1 MTNINK
7 IIDGKMYAEKLLG
20 EIHPLSK
27 GFLDNFNR
35 KPCLTVILVGD
46 NPASKIYVKNKIL
59 IAKKI
64 GIESNEILLG
74 SDVTEDE
81 LIHHISILN
90 KDENVDGILV
100 QLPLPKHISEKKI
113 INIICPSKDV
123 DGFHP
128 KNFGKLFIGDPKFIP
143 CTPLGCLYMLKHEI
157 EDIKGKNAV
166 IIGRS
171 NIVGKPM
178 ASLLLSSDCSVTITH
193 SKSKNIE
200 EHARKA
206 DILIVAV
213 GIPEMIDEKFIKPG
227 AVVIDVGINRS
238 VSKTN
243 DNSGNKGIL
252 VGDVKFENV
261 LKIAKKITPVPG
273 GVGPMTIACLMHNT
287 VKAAYINKIILFI
300 DVGGLNSIMH

>member
-1 MTNINK
+1 MTIINK
-7 IIDGKMYAEKLLG
+7 IIDGKIYAGKLLE

-27 GFLDNFNR
+27 EFLDNFNR

-46 NPASKIYVKNKIL
+46 NPASMIYVKNKIL

-64 GIESNEILLG
+64 DIESREILLG

-90 KDENVDGILV
+90 KDPNVDGILV

-113 INIICPSKDV
+113 INLISPSKDV

-128 KNFGKLFIGDPKFIP
+128 ENFGKLFMGDPKFIP

-193 SKSKNIE
+193 SRTINIE
-200 EHARKA
+200 EHTRKA

-213 GIPEMIDEKFIKPG
+213 GIPEMIDEKFIKQG
-227 AVVIDVGINRS
+227 AIVIDVGINRLE
-238 VSKTN
+238 SKIN
-243 DNSGNKGIL
+243 DNSSNKGVL
-252 VGDVKFENV
+252 VGDVKFEKV

-287 VKAAYINKIILFI
+287 VKAAYINKKNDFINVLEGIL
-300 DVGGLNSIMH
+300 

>member
-1 MTNINK
+1 MTIINK
-7 IIDGKMYAEKLLG
+7 IIDGKMYAEKLLE
-20 EIHPLSK
+20 EIFPLSK
-27 GFLDNFNR
+27 NFLDNFNR

-59 IAKKI
+59 AAKKI
-64 GIESNEILLG
+64 DIESKEILLS
-74 SDVTEDE
+74 SDITEDE
-81 LIHHISILN
+81 LIQHISVLN
-90 KDENVDGILV
+90 KDQNVDGILV
-100 QLPLPKHISEKKI
+100 QLPLPIHISEKKI
-113 INIICPSKDV
+113 INLISPSKDV

-128 KNFGKLFIGDPKFIP
+128 KNFGKLFMGDPKFIP

-157 EDIKGKNAV
+157 DDIKGKNAV

-200 EHARKA
+200 EHTRKA

-213 GIPEMIDEKFIKPG
+213 GIPEMIDEKFIKPDTI
-227 AVVIDVGINRS
+227 VIDVGINRLE
-238 VSKTN
+238 SKNN
-243 DNSGNKGIL
+243 DNSSNKGVL
-252 VGDVKFENV
+252 VGDVKFEKV

-287 VKAAYINKIILFI
+287 IKAAYINKKNDFINVLEGIL
-300 DVGGLNSIMH
+300 

>member
-1 MTNINK
+1 MTIINK
-7 IIDGKMYAEKLLG
+7 IIDGKLYAEKLLG

-27 GFLDNFNR
+27 GFLNNFNR

-64 GIESNEILLG
+64 DIESREILLG

-90 KDENVDGILV
+90 KDPNVDGILV

-113 INIICPSKDV
+113 INLISPSKDV

-128 KNFGKLFIGDPKFIP
+128 ENFGKLFMGDPKFIP

-157 EDIKGKNAV
+157 DDIKGKNAV

-178 ASLLLSSDCSVTITH
+178 ASLLLSSDCSVTIIH

-200 EHARKA
+200 VHTRKA

-213 GIPEMIDEKFIKPG
+213 GIPQMIDEKFIKPD
-227 AVVIDVGINRS
+227 AIVIDVGINRLE
-238 VSKTN
+238 SKNN
-243 DNSGNKGIL
+243 DNSSNKGVL

-287 VKAAYINKIILFI
+287 VKAAYINKKNDFINVLEGIL
-300 DVGGLNSIMH
+300 

>member
-1 MTNINK
+1 MTTINK

-74 SDVTEDE
+74 SDITEDE
-81 LIHHISILN
+81 LIYHISILN

-128 KNFGKLFIGDPKFIP
+128 KNFGKLFMGDPKFIP

-157 EDIKGKNAV
+157 GDIKGKNAV

-193 SKSKNIE
+193 SKTKNIE
-200 EHARKA
+200 EHAKKA

-213 GIPEMIDEKFIKPG
+213 GIPEIIDEKYIKPG
-227 AVVIDVGINRS
+227 AIVIDVGINRL

-243 DNSGNKGIL
+243 DNPGNKGIL
-252 VGDVKFENV
+252 VGDVKFEKV

-287 VKAAYINKIILFI
+287 VKAAYINKKSDFINVLGGIL
-300 DVGGLNSIMH
+300 

>member
-1 MTNINK
+1 MNIINK

-27 GFLDNFNR
+27 GFFVNFNR

-64 GIESNEILLG
+64 DIESKEILFG

-81 LIHHISILN
+81 LIHHISTLN
-90 KDENVDGILV
+90 KDKNVDVILV
-100 QLPLPKHISEKKI
+100 QLPLPRHISEKKI
-113 INIICPSKDV
+113 INLISPSKDV

-128 KNFGKLFIGDPKFIP
+128 KNFGKLFMGDPKFIP

-157 EDIKGKNAV
+157 KDIKGKNAV

-193 SKSKNIE
+193 SRTKNIE
-200 EHARKA
+200 EHTRKA

-227 AVVIDVGINRS
+227 AIVIDVGINRLE
-238 VSKTN
+238 SKTK
-243 DNSGNKGIL
+243 DNTSNKGLL
-252 VGDVKFENV
+252 VGDVKFKKV

-287 VKAAYINKIILFI
+287 VKAAYINKKNDFINVLEGIL
-300 DVGGLNSIMH
+300 

>member
-1 MTNINK
+1 MTTTNK
-7 IIDGKMYAEKLLG
+7 IIDGKMYAKKLLG
-20 EIHPLSK
+20 EIHPLSI

-46 NPASKIYVKNKIL
+46 NTASKIYVKNKIL

-64 GIESNEILLG
+64 GIESKEIFFA
-74 SDVTEDE
+74 SDVSEDK
-81 LIHHISILN
+81 LIHQISILN
-90 KDENVDGILV
+90 EDENVDGILV

-113 INIICPSKDV
+113 IKIICPSKDV

-128 KNFGKLFIGDPKFIP
+128 NNFGKLFMGNPKFIP

-193 SKSKNIE
+193 SKSKKIE
-200 EHARKA
+200 EHTRKA

-227 AVVIDVGINRS
+227 AIVIDVGINRLE
-238 VSKTN
+238 SKNN
-243 DNSGNKGIL
+243 DNSSNKGVL
-252 VGDVKFENV
+252 VGDVKFEKV

-287 VKAAYINKIILFI
+287 VKAAYINKKNDFINVLEGIL
-300 DVGGLNSIMH
+300 

>member
-1 MTNINK
+1 MTIINK

-27 GFLDNFNR
+27 GFLNNFNR

-64 GIESNEILLG
+64 DIESREILLG

-90 KDENVDGILV
+90 KDPNVDGILV

-113 INIICPSKDV
+113 INLISPSKDV

-128 KNFGKLFIGDPKFIP
+128 KNFGKLFMGDPKFIP

-178 ASLLLSSDCSVTITH
+178 ASLLLSSDCSVTIIH

-200 EHARKA
+200 VHTRKA

-213 GIPEMIDEKFIKPG
+213 GIPEMIDEKFIKPDTI
-227 AVVIDVGINRS
+227 VIDVGINRLE
-238 VSKTN
+238 SKNN
-243 DNSGNKGIL
+243 DNSSNKGVL
-252 VGDVKFENV
+252 VGDVKFEKV

-287 VKAAYINKIILFI
+287 VKAAYINKKNDFINVLEGIL
-300 DVGGLNSIMH
+300 

>member
-1 MTNINK
+1 MTTINK

-64 GIESNEILLG
+64 GIESKEVLLG

-128 KNFGKLFIGDPKFIP
+128 KNFGKLFMGDPKFIP

-252 VGDVKFENV
+252 VGDVKFEKV

-287 VKAAYINKIILFI
+287 VKAAYINKKSDFINVLGGIL
-300 DVGGLNSIMH
+300 

>member
-1 MTNINK
+1 MTIIDK
-7 IIDGKMYAEKLLG
+7 IIDGKMYAEKLLK

-27 GFLDNFNR
+27 EFLHNFNR

-59 IAKKI
+59 VAKKI
-64 GIESNEILLG
+64 DIETREILLS
-74 SDVTEDE
+74 SDITEDE
-81 LIHHISILN
+81 LIKHISILN
-90 KDENVDGILV
+90 KDQNVDGILV
-100 QLPLPKHISEKKI
+100 QLPLPKHISEKRI
-113 INIICPSKDV
+113 INLISPLKDV

-128 KNFGKLFIGDPKFIP
+128 KNFGKLFMGDPKFIP

-200 EHARKA
+200 EYTRKA

-227 AVVIDVGINRS
+227 AIVIDVGINRLE
-238 VSKTN
+238 SKNN
-243 DNSGNKGIL
+243 DNSSNKGVL
-252 VGDVKFENV
+252 VGDVKFEKV

-273 GVGPMTIACLMHNT
+273 GVGPMTIACLMNNT
-287 VKAAYINKIILFI
+287 IKAAYINKKNDFINVLEGIL
-300 DVGGLNSIMH
+300 

>member
-1 MTNINK
+1 MTTTNK

-20 EIHPLSK
+20 EIHPRSK

-59 IAKKI
+59 VAKKI
-64 GIESNEILLG
+64 DIESKEILLS
-74 SDVTEDE
+74 SDITEDE
-81 LIHHISILN
+81 LIQHILILN
-90 KDENVDGILV
+90 KDQNVDGILV

-113 INIICPSKDV
+113 INLISPLKDV

-128 KNFGKLFIGDPKFIP
+128 KNFGKLFMGDPKFIP

-200 EHARKA
+200 VHTRKA

-213 GIPEMIDEKFIKPG
+213 GIPEMIDEKFIKPD
-227 AVVIDVGINRS
+227 AIVIDVGINRLE
-238 VSKTN
+238 SKNN
-243 DNSGNKGIL
+243 DNSSNKGVL

-261 LKIAKKITPVPG
+261 LKIAKKISPVPG

-287 VKAAYINKIILFI
+287 VKAAYINKKNDFINVLEGIL
-300 DVGGLNSIMH
+300 

>member
-1 MTNINK
+1 MTTTNK

-20 EIHPLSK
+20 EIHPLSI

-46 NPASKIYVKNKIL
+46 NPASKIYVNNKIL
-59 IAKKI
+59 IAKKV
-64 GIESNEILLG
+64 GIESKEIFLASG
-74 SDVTEDE
+74 VSEDK

-113 INIICPSKDV
+113 LNIISPSKDV
-123 DGFHP
+123 DGFNP
-128 KNFGKLFIGDPKFIP
+128 KNFGKLFRGDPKFIP
-143 CTPLGCLYMLKHEI
+143 CTPLGCLYMLRHEI
-157 EDIKGKNAV
+157 KDIKGKNAV

-193 SKSKNIE
+193 SKTKNIE
-200 EHARKA
+200 EHTRKA

-227 AVVIDVGINRS
+227 AIVIDVGINRLEA
-238 VSKTN
+238 KNKDGTR
-243 DNSGNKGIL
+243 NKGIL
-252 VGDVKFENV
+252 VGDVEFEKV
-261 LKIAKKITPVPG
+261 LKIAERITPVPG

-287 VKAAYINKIILFI
+287 VKAAYINKKHNFINVLEGIL
-300 DVGGLNSIMH
+300 

>member
-1 MTNINK
+1 MTTINK

-27 GFLDNFNR
+27 GFLDSFNR

-128 KNFGKLFIGDPKFIP
+128 KNFGKLFMGDPKFIP

-193 SKSKNIE
+193 SKTKNIE

-287 VKAAYINKIILFI
+287 VKAAYINKKNDFINVLEGIL
-300 DVGGLNSIMH
+300 

>member
-1 MTNINK
+1 MTIINK

-64 GIESNEILLG
+64 DIESREILLG

-90 KDENVDGILV
+90 KDQNVDGILV

-113 INIICPSKDV
+113 INLISPLKDV

-128 KNFGKLFIGDPKFIP
+128 KNFGKLFMGDPKFIP

-200 EHARKA
+200 EHTRKA

-227 AVVIDVGINRS
+227 AIVIDVGINRLE
-238 VSKTN
+238 SKNN
-243 DNSGNKGIL
+243 DNSSNKGVL
-252 VGDVKFENV
+252 VGDVKFEKV

-287 VKAAYINKIILFI
+287 VKAAYINKKNDFINVLEGIL
-300 DVGGLNSIMH
+300 

>member
-1 MTNINK
+1 MTIINK

-27 GFLDNFNR
+27 GFLNNFNR

-64 GIESNEILLG
+64 DIESREILLG

-90 KDENVDGILV
+90 KDPNVDGILV

-113 INIICPSKDV
+113 INLISPSKDV

-128 KNFGKLFIGDPKFIP
+128 KNFGKLFMGDPKFIP

-178 ASLLLSSDCSVTITH
+178 ASLLLSSDCSVTIIH

-200 EHARKA
+200 VHTRKA

-213 GIPEMIDEKFIKPG
+213 GIPQMIDEKFIKPD
-227 AVVIDVGINRS
+227 AIVIDVGINRLE
-238 VSKTN
+238 SKNN
-243 DNSGNKGIL
+243 DNSSNKGVL

-287 VKAAYINKIILFI
+287 VKAAYINKKNDFINVLEGIL
-300 DVGGLNSIMH
+300 

>member
-1 MTNINK
+1 MTIINK
-7 IIDGKMYAEKLLG
+7 IIDGKMYAEKLLK

-27 GFLDNFNR
+27 EFLHNFNR

-59 IAKKI
+59 VAKKI
-64 GIESNEILLG
+64 DIETKEILLS
-74 SDVTEDE
+74 SDITEDE
-81 LIHHISILN
+81 LIKHISILN
-90 KDENVDGILV
+90 KDQNVDGILV

-113 INIICPSKDV
+113 INLISPLKDV

-128 KNFGKLFIGDPKFIP
+128 KNFGKLFMGDPKFIP
-143 CTPLGCLYMLKHEI
+143 CTPLGCLYMLKQEI

-200 EHARKA
+200 EYTRKA

-227 AVVIDVGINRS
+227 AIVIDVGINRLE
-238 VSKTN
+238 SKNN
-243 DNSGNKGIL
+243 DNSSNKGVL
-252 VGDVKFENV
+252 VGDVKFEKV

-287 VKAAYINKIILFI
+287 VKAAYINKKNNFINVLEGIL
-300 DVGGLNSIMH
+300 

>member
-1 MTNINK
+1 MTIINK

-27 GFLDNFNR
+27 GFLNNFNR

-64 GIESNEILLG
+64 DIESREILLG

-90 KDENVDGILV
+90 KDPNVDGILV

-113 INIICPSKDV
+113 INLISPSKDV

-128 KNFGKLFIGDPKFIP
+128 ENFGKLFMGYPKFIP

-157 EDIKGKNAV
+157 DDIKGKNAV
-166 IIGRS
+166 IVGRS

-178 ASLLLSSDCSVTITH
+178 ASLLLSSDCSVTIIH

-200 EHARKA
+200 VHTRKA

-213 GIPEMIDEKFIKPG
+213 GIPQMIDEKFIKPD
-227 AVVIDVGINRS
+227 AIVIDVGINRLE
-238 VSKTN
+238 SKNN
-243 DNSGNKGIL
+243 DNSSNKGVL

-287 VKAAYINKIILFI
+287 VKAAYINKKNDFINVLEGIL
-300 DVGGLNSIMH
+300 

>member
-1 MTNINK
+1 MTIINK

-27 GFLDNFNR
+27 GFLNNFNR

-64 GIESNEILLG
+64 DIESREILLG

-90 KDENVDGILV
+90 KDQNVDGILV

-113 INIICPSKDV
+113 INLISPSKDV

-128 KNFGKLFIGDPKFIP
+128 ENFGKLFMGDPKFIP
-143 CTPLGCLYMLKHEI
+143 CTPLGCLYLLKHEI
-157 EDIKGKNAV
+157 DDIKGKNAV

-178 ASLLLSSDCSVTITH
+178 ASLLLSSDCSVTIIH

-200 EHARKA
+200 VHTRKA

-213 GIPEMIDEKFIKPG
+213 GIPQMIDEKFIKPD
-227 AVVIDVGINRS
+227 AIVIDVGINRS
-238 VSKTN
+238 VSKN
-243 DNSGNKGIL
+243 NNNSSNKGVL

-287 VKAAYINKIILFI
+287 VKAAYINKKNDFINVLEGIL
-300 DVGGLNSIMH
+300 

>member
-1 MTNINK
+1 MTIINK
-7 IIDGKMYAEKLLG
+7 IIDGKMYAQKLLG

-27 GFLDNFNR
+27 GFLHNFNR

-59 IAKKI
+59 VAKKI
-64 GIESNEILLG
+64 DIESKEILLS
-74 SDVTEDE
+74 SDITEDE

-90 KDENVDGILV
+90 KDQNVDGILV

-113 INIICPSKDV
+113 INLISPSKDV

-128 KNFGKLFIGDPKFIP
+128 ENFGKLFMGDPKFIP

-157 EDIKGKNAV
+157 DDIKGKNAV

-178 ASLLLSSDCSVTITH
+178 ASLLLSSDCSVTIIH

-200 EHARKA
+200 VHTRKA

-213 GIPEMIDEKFIKPG
+213 GIPQMIDEKFIKPD
-227 AVVIDVGINRS
+227 AIVIDVGINRS
-238 VSKTN
+238 VSKN
-243 DNSGNKGIL
+243 NNNSSNKGVL

-287 VKAAYINKIILFI
+287 VKAAYINKKNDFINVLEGIL
-300 DVGGLNSIMH
+300 

>member
-1 MTNINK
+1 MTIINK
-7 IIDGKMYAEKLLG
+7 IIDGKMYAEKLLK

-27 GFLDNFNR
+27 EFLHNFNR

-59 IAKKI
+59 VAKKI
-64 GIESNEILLG
+64 DIETREILLS
-74 SDVTEDE
+74 SDITEDE
-81 LIHHISILN
+81 LIKHISILN
-90 KDENVDGILV
+90 KDQNVDGILV

-113 INIICPSKDV
+113 INLISPLKDV

-128 KNFGKLFIGDPKFIP
+128 KNFGKLFMGDPKFIP

-200 EHARKA
+200 EYTRKA

-227 AVVIDVGINRS
+227 AIVIDVGINRL
-238 VSKTN
+238 VSTNN
-243 DNSGNKGIL
+243 DNSSNKGVL
-252 VGDVKFENV
+252 VGDVKFEKV

-287 VKAAYINKIILFI
+287 VKAAYINKKNDFINVLEGIL
-300 DVGGLNSIMH
+300 

>member
-1 MTNINK
+1 MTIINK
-7 IIDGKMYAEKLLG
+7 IIDGKMYAEKLLK

-27 GFLDNFNR
+27 GFSNNFNR
-35 KPCLTVILVGD
+35 KPCLTVILVGE

-59 IAKKI
+59 VAKKI
-64 GIESNEILLG
+64 DIESKEIILN

-90 KDENVDGILV
+90 KDQNVDGILV

-113 INIICPSKDV
+113 INIISPSKDV

-128 KNFGKLFIGDPKFIP
+128 KNFGKLFMGDPKFIP

-200 EHARKA
+200 EHTRKA

-213 GIPEMIDEKFIKPG
+213 GIPKMIDEKFIKPG
-227 AVVIDVGINRS
+227 AIVIDVGINRLE
-238 VSKTN
+238 SKNN
-243 DNSGNKGIL
+243 DNSSNKGVL
-252 VGDVKFENV
+252 VGDVKFEKV

-287 VKAAYINKIILFI
+287 VKAAYINKKNDFINVLEGIL
-300 DVGGLNSIMH
+300 

>member
-1 MTNINK
+1 MTTINK
-7 IIDGKMYAEKLLG
+7 IIDGKMYAEKLLD

-128 KNFGKLFIGDPKFIP
+128 KNFGKLFMGDPKFIP

-178 ASLLLSSDCSVTITH
+178 ASLLLSSDCSVTIIH
-193 SKSKNIE
+193 SKTKNIE

-243 DNSGNKGIL
+243 DNSGNKGKL

-261 LKIAKKITPVPG
+261 LKIAEKITPVPG

-287 VKAAYINKIILFI
+287 VKAAYINKKNDFINVLEGIL
-300 DVGGLNSIMH
+300 

>member
-1 MTNINK
+1 MTIINK

-27 GFLDNFNR
+27 GFLNNFNR

-64 GIESNEILLG
+64 DIESKEILLG

-90 KDENVDGILV
+90 KDPNVDGILV

-113 INIICPSKDV
+113 INLISPSKDV

-128 KNFGKLFIGDPKFIP
+128 ENFGKLFMGDPKFIP

-178 ASLLLSSDCSVTITH
+178 ASLLLSSDCSVTIIH

-200 EHARKA
+200 VHTRKA

-213 GIPEMIDEKFIKPG
+213 GIPQMIDEKFIKPD
-227 AVVIDVGINRS
+227 AIVIDVGINRLE
-238 VSKTN
+238 SKNN
-243 DNSGNKGIL
+243 DNSSNKGVL

-287 VKAAYINKIILFI
+287 VKAAYINKKNDFINVLEGIL
-300 DVGGLNSIMH
+300 

>member
-1 MTNINK
+1 MTIINK
-7 IIDGKMYAEKLLG
+7 IIDGKMYAKKLLD
-20 EIHPLSK
+20 EIYPLSK
-27 GFLDNFNR
+27 GFLNNFNR
-35 KPCLTVILVGD
+35 KPSLTVIQVGD
-46 NPASKIYVKNKIL
+46 NPASKVYVKNKI
-59 IAKKI
+59 ITAKKN
-64 GIESNEILLG
+64 GIESKEIFLD
-74 SDVTEDE
+74 SDVSEDK

-113 INIICPSKDV
+113 ISIIDPLKDV

-128 KNFGKLFIGDPKFIP
+128 SNFGKLFMGHSKFIP

-157 EDIKGKNAV
+157 ENIKGKNAV

-193 SKSKNIE
+193 SRTKNIQ
-200 EHARKA
+200 EHTRKA
-206 DILIVAV
+206 DILIVAI

-227 AVVIDVGINRS
+227 AVVIDVGINRLEA
-238 VSKTN
+238 KTKN
-243 DNSGNKGIL
+243 NASNKEVI
-252 VGDVKFENV
+252 VGDVKFEKV

-287 VKAAYINKIILFI
+287 VKAAYINKKNNFINVLEGIL
-300 DVGGLNSIMH
+300 